1 MSSKQTQLYCSGVF
15 VNGNNMTMKMRKVS
29 NHPNLSKDVKP
40 VGPTYQTLEDLIENS
55 GSIMFLA
62 YFTSQSHIFLY
73 NRNMFTYIIF
83 CGFLL
88 MFFLY
93 ICIGKM
99 VLLDKLL
106 HKLKERGSK
115 VFIFSTVIVFH
126 CHADL
131 NELLV

>member
-1 MSSKQTQLYCSGVF
+1 
-15 VNGNNMTMKMRKVS
+15 MKMHKVS
-29 NHPNLSKDVKP
+29 NHPNLSKDAKP

-62 YFTSQSHIFLY
+62 YFTSRSHIFLY

-88 MFFLY
+88 TFFLY
-93 ICIGKM
+93 VCIGKM
-99 VLLDKLL
+99 VLLDKL
-106 HKLKERGSK
+106 KERGSK
-115 VFIFSTVIVFH
+115 VFMFSTVIVFH